1 MPLPGNF
8 ILSAEIQRESL
19 LNGPALMFMS
29 VVLLIAFWV
38 LFPRQPAF
46 RDPSNLS
53 AKDALSV
60 AYLRVLVQSDPNN
73 APLRLSLV
81 QVLTEA
87 GLTEEAVQAIEPLK
101 RAPQPG
107 LAYEVGMAELKLSL
121 QQLYRHPPQDAETVL
136 RARIAELIPSLL
148 HIAATDRELT
158 QVVTLA
164 EQFAEPSVL
173 AETFEQLL
181 VIRNE
186 TDERKSNWLVFAAKQ
201 RIAAAQ
207 PRLAARDLFKAF
219 LLERSPKSKREMA
232 KSGLRAYL
240 QAGVDGEA
248 LKAAVR
254 ALDALDTEND
264 DGKSGADAELLLL
277 AASIAEPLAD
287 NEHALA
293 WLKEAGALLP
303 NDRALA
309 ERIVRLQVSMG
320 LLDESLPY
328 VERLLPVAAPGSK
341 RQKLLAHIY
350 DWTAHP
356 DQALSLWLSFARVR
370 GDSEAE
376 SRAFALARAKPDHR
390 AMLQLLE
397 AVMERRRLTHA
408 EAEAYITAGLAVTQ
422 PAHVE
427 QQLRRHAARF
437 NNPPETL
444 KALTEVLVLQGK
456 PHAALAIP
464 QGEPGTM
471 SGRERLALA
480 KLYEEAGE
488 AQKSF
493 ELLSREPG
501 PPDPADAEAYWLLL
515 ARVATQLGKDPHA
528 EKAYEKLLELRPND
542 VNALENLQRLAVRH
556 RDDKK
561 SERLARYGWDRLK
574 RIEDLQRL
582 MLFSWKRKNWQE
594 LQQWLAAADELAATN
609 PRLLEQA
616 SDYWYFRAISKITS
630 GDRDAAR
637 DALRHI
643 LKLRGA
649 DPEITEAMIWLLLSD
664 KKIDSVLLDAVVK
677 PYRSQAGGQAPVS
690 PPLMEAL
697 AAAEH
702 VLGKPVQAAAWY
714 LRTLETR
721 PRDFL
726 WTLVLADN
734 MEWAGCPV
742 NANHVRYS
750 ALKMLASHPSKASQ
764 ASQGAEVRHYERL
777 AEYFSGLRDSGEQAA
792 GTDESKK
799 RQSLVQRWGFAKAI
813 DNARFFALNRLSER
827 LSLPSWL
834 EFADAIRAGD
844 AKIIGAK
851 LTAVSDYLHREAAAP
866 VPEGL
871 LPLSVEDVQRA
882 GQWLAGEAAPMQ
894 GSLNKEPEV
903 CRQTLSKINSLQ
915 QSPMPDKK
923 PAAPDKKQESL

>member
-1 MPLPGNF
+1 
-8 ILSAEIQRESL
+8 
-19 LNGPALMFMS
+19 MFMS

-101 RAPQPG
+101 RAPQPD
-107 LAYEVGMAELKLSL
+107 LAYEIGMAELKLSL
-121 QQLYRHPPQDAETVL
+121 QQLYRHPPQDVERAL
-136 RARIAELIPSLL
+136 RDRIAQLIPSLL
-148 HIAATDRELT
+148 HMAANGRELT

-164 EQFAEPSVL
+164 EQFAEPAVL

-219 LLERSPKSKREMA
+219 ALDRSFKSKRETA

-254 ALDALDTEND
+254 ALDTLGTEND
-264 DGKSGADAELLLL
+264 DGKSGVDAELLLL

-293 WLKEAGALLP
+293 WLKEAGTLLP
-303 NDRALA
+303 DDKALA
-309 ERIVRLQVSMG
+309 ERIVRLQISMG
-320 LLDESLPY
+320 LLEQSLPY
-328 VERLLPVAAPGSK
+328 AERLLPAAPGSK

-356 DQALSLWLSFARVR
+356 DQALSLWLSFARAR

-376 SRAFALARAKPDHR
+376 SRAFALAGAKPDHH

-422 PAHVE
+422 PSHVE
-427 QQLRRHAARF
+427 QQLRQHAARF

-456 PHAALAIP
+456 PRAALDVP
-464 QGEPGTM
+464 QGEPMAM

-480 KLYEEAGE
+480 RLYEEAGE

-493 ELLSREPG
+493 ELLSQEPG
-501 PPDPADAEAYWLLL
+501 TPNPADAEAYWFLL

-542 VNALENLQRLAVRH
+542 VNVLENLQRLAVRH

-561 SERLARYGWDRLK
+561 SERLARYGWERLK

-594 LQQWLAAADELAATN
+594 LEQWLAAADKLGAAN

-616 SDYWYFRAISKITS
+616 PDYWYFRAISKMTG
-630 GDRDAAR
+630 GDRNAAR
-637 DALRHI
+637 DALRQI
-643 LKLRGA
+643 LKSRGA
-649 DPEITEAMIWLLLSD
+649 DPEITEAMVWLLLSD
-664 KKIDSVLLDAVVK
+664 KKLDSALLEAVVQ
-677 PYRSQAGGQAPVS
+677 PYRSQAGSQAPVS

-702 VLGKPVQAAAWY
+702 ALGKPAQAAAWY

-734 MEWAGCPV
+734 MEWAGCPA

-750 ALKMLASHPSKASQ
+750 ALKMFAAQHFQ
-764 ASQGAEVRHYERL
+764 RAEVRHYERL
-777 AEYFSGLRDSGEQAA
+777 ADYFSSAQAA
-792 GTDESKK
+792 ADETKK
-799 RQSLVQRWGFAKAI
+799 LRSLAQRWGYAKAM
-813 DNARFFALNRLSER
+813 DNVRLFALSRLSER
-827 LSLPSWL
+827 LSLPLWL
-834 EFADAIRAGD
+834 EFADAVSGND
-844 AKIIGAK
+844 AKMIAAK
-851 LTAVSDYLHREAAAP
+851 LTAVSDHLNREAGSP
-866 VPEGL
+866 VPDGV
-871 LPLSVEDVQRA
+871 LPLSIDDVDRA
-882 GQWLAGEAAPMQ
+882 GQWMAGEGTPART
-894 GSLNKEPEV
+894 SLNDEPEV
-903 CRQTLSKINSLQ
+903 CRQTLSKIRALQ
-915 QSPMPDKK
+915 QSPV
-923 PAAPDKKQESL
+923 PDKKQAAPDRKQENP

>member
-1 MPLPGNF
+1 
-8 ILSAEIQRESL
+8 
-19 LNGPALMFMS
+19 MFMS

-87 GLTEEAVQAIEPLK
+87 GLTEEAVEAIEPLK
-101 RAPQPG
+101 RAPRPD
-107 LAYEVGMAELKLSL
+107 LAYEIGMAELKLSL
-121 QQLYRHPPQDAETVL
+121 QQLYRHPPQDAERML
-136 RARIAELIPSLL
+136 RGRIAELIPSLL
-148 HIAATDRELT
+148 HMAADGRELT

-164 EQFAEPSVL
+164 EQFAEPAVL

-186 TDERKSNWLVFAAKQ
+186 TDERKSNWLIFAAKQ

-219 LLERSPKSKREMA
+219 ALERSLKSKRETA

-240 QAGVDGEA
+240 QAGIDSEA

-254 ALDALDTEND
+254 ALDALGAEND
-264 DGKSGADAELLLL
+264 VGRNGADAELLLL

-287 NEHALA
+287 NAHALA

-303 NDRALA
+303 NDKALA

-320 LLDESLPY
+320 LLEESLPY
-328 VERLLPVAAPGSK
+328 AERLMPAAPGSK
-341 RQKLLAHIY
+341 RQKLLAHIL

-356 DQALSLWLSFARVR
+356 DQALSLWLSFARAR

-376 SRAFALARAKPDHR
+376 ARAFALASAKPDHH

-397 AVMERRRLTHA
+397 AVMERRKLTHA

-422 PAHVE
+422 PSHVE
-427 QQLRRHAARF
+427 QALRRHAARF

-456 PHAALAIP
+456 PQAALDVP
-464 QGEPGTM
+464 HGEPMAM

-480 KLYEEAGE
+480 ALYEEAGE
-488 AQKSF
+488 TQKSF
-493 ELLSREPG
+493 ELLMREPAT
-501 PPDPADAEAYWLLL
+501 PNAADAEAYWFLL

-542 VNALENLQRLAVRH
+542 VNVLENLQRLAIRH

-561 SERLARYGWDRLK
+561 SERLARYGWERLK

-594 LQQWLAAADELAATN
+594 LEQWLAAADKLAAAN
-609 PRLLEQA
+609 PGLIEQA
-616 SDYWYFRAISKITS
+616 PDYWYFRAIGKMTS

-637 DALRHI
+637 DALRRI

-664 KKIDSVLLDAVVK
+664 KKIDSTLLEAAVQ
-677 PYRSQAGGQAPVS
+677 PYRSQASSKAPVS

-702 VLGKPVQAAAWY
+702 VLGKPAQAAAWY
-714 LRTLETR
+714 LRTLEAR

-734 MEWAGCPV
+734 MEWAGCSA

-750 ALKMLASHPSKASQ
+750 ALKMFAAQHFQQ
-764 ASQGAEVRHYERL
+764 AGVRHYERL
-777 AEYFSGLRDSGEQAA
+777 ADYFSGAQA
-792 GTDESKK
+792 GTADETRKL
-799 RQSLVQRWGFAKAI
+799 QSLEQRWGFAKAM
-813 DNARFFALNRLSER
+813 DNARYFALNRLSGR
-827 LSLPSWL
+827 LSLPLWL
-834 EFADAIRAGD
+834 EFADAVSGNDTKMIA
-844 AKIIGAK
+844 AK
-851 LTAVSDYLHREAAAP
+851 LAAVSDHLNREAGSP
-866 VPEGL
+866 VPDGV
-871 LPLSVEDVQRA
+871 LPLSVDDVERA
-882 GQWLAGEAAPMQ
+882 GQWMAGESASART
-894 GSLNKEPEV
+894 SLNDEPDV
-903 CRQTLSKINSLQ
+903 CRQTLSRIRALQ
-915 QSPMPDKK
+915 QYP
-923 PAAPDKKQESL
+923 APDKKQAASDKKQESP